1 MFGSGMRAGRKEPKV
16 VSPSR
21 SKEADAREYG
31 DSSEPNTLPKV
42 VTDIQAE
49 INISWDFMTP
59 TEFNPVPHALSLLDE
74 SSLGLDYSK
83 FCVIFGK
90 LEKAMDLIVN
100 DYHQA
105 FNTAIQTFSSVVEN
119 ITDSQRRVVDSR
131 KRLEDS
137 KEWLQCKRFDLMHL
151 WLKSIQ
157 HKEISR
163 ILDAIEELQTA
174 PDRLDAL
181 IQGKYYLTAVR
192 LLLSSMRSLDEGEC
206 AEIGALELVR
216 QKLHEIRE
224 CLHET
229 LIEELHNHLYLKS
242 AFSLYRLDGVNDSS
256 QTHSHERGDECY
268 EKRRGQTQQKAV
280 IDPFKKFSKLSSGA
294 AAEYEITEDLETNPE
309 TDSFHYILCLVEA
322 LFLLGRLREALELV
336 RDRLPIE
343 LYYVVE
349 RTVQET
355 DRGYAGTMA
364 QDGVRHTLDSQA
376 PNLLGTSARQSDIR
390 TLLRFLS
397 GLFCKFESI
406 IQAHSYIQHILQNLN
421 KRSPDFKLE
430 GLYTLRDVWYNAQNE
445 LKAMLYEYVSNA
457 ERKTADA
464 SAVVSLND
472 ILKDKRRAKMR
483 SESQSLFRV
492 IGTETPDIL
501 AMYKGI
507 NPEMDTISGD
517 EAAQVRQSLD
527 SEEQPYEGDGSSM
540 GIVDAYAAN
549 SVVTGHRLLIDPDPY
564 NILTVFEPTSGF
576 VRRMEEHLGVKFGN
590 LKTFLDEFI
599 LSVFLPQMENRVLH
613 YFNTYV
619 NGIDAFNTEFA
630 VEQSLYPLTKS
641 AMALTALIH
650 GICRAL
656 PTIPIHQTEAIRMIE
671 MVLRSY
677 YEKCLS
683 RFNALTSSNQP
694 GADGGYSSIISAS
707 WVRDDEI
714 ADVLSQHGFAL
725 RERGTIDR
733 EFSEALNQRETSIE
747 MKLKKERS
755 FHRSELLL
763 EQRTLQSIA
772 SLHHSIEWFYNQTCT
787 LLSVSTDKSNHPALI
802 DAKGMKWSSDSLQSY
817 FRLSSES
824 LPDLPVEQDEKLALP
839 LSAEKSN
846 MFKSILSSF
855 QRLSELCLGVLR
867 VEVRC
872 HSMYFLDLAMREG
885 TYYLDDESQEP
896 DPYIGLLNTDLST
909 VEEAMSAVLH
919 PERTRFIFDGL
930 ACLISQ
936 VLCANI
942 KHLKRTNSHG
952 VGKLVRNVQSLQQ
965 NLTNISSVHF
975 KNLDRAK
982 DYFELLNLSPDGIL
996 EYVGINPGR
1005 FTFDEYKTVL
1015 EVTFNDGGEEWKR
1028 SQFDASLQKLKD
1040 WFVKH

>member
-1 MFGSGMRAGRKEPKV
+1 MFGSGMPAGRKEPKV

-90 LEKAMDLIVN
+90 LENAMDLIVN

-157 HKEISR
+157 YKEISR

-224 CLHET
+224 SLHET

-355 DRGYAGTMA
+355 DRG
-364 QDGVRHTLDSQA
+364 
-376 PNLLGTSARQSDIR
+376 
-390 TLLRFLS
+390 
-397 GLFCKFESI
+397 
-406 IQAHSYIQHILQNLN
+406 
-421 KRSPDFKLE
+421 
-430 GLYTLRDVWYNAQNE
+430 DVWYNAQNE

-464 SAVVSLND
+464 SVVVSLND

-483 SESQSLFRV
+483 PESQSLFRV

-507 NPEMDTISGD
+507 NPEMETISGD
-517 EAAQVRQSLD
+517 EATQVRQSLD

-576 VRRMEEHLGVKFGN
+576 VRRMEELLGVKFGN

-707 WVRDDEI
+707 WVRDEEI

-846 MFKSILSSF
+846 MFKSILSNF
-855 QRLSELCLGVLR
+855 QWLSELCLGVLR